1 MKKGVLL
8 LWSLLSAATVFA
20 GELEPGF
27 VSIFNGKDLSGWDGD
42 PKFWTVKDG
51 AICGQTTSENPTP
64 ANTFLIWKDGEVED
78 FVIRLDYKITGNN
91 PEKWGN
97 SGVQYRSQKVGQEG
111 WSLKGYQAEIDT
123 SRFYTGILYEE
134 NGRGILSLRG
144 ESTVIKK
151 DSSVKT
157 VLPNEE
163 TSLEG
168 VSARLKEAIHESD
181 WNSYSI
187 RVETLSN
194 SSIRITHTINGQL
207 LTYVVD
213 ESGVGARSG
222 LLGLQLH
229 AGPSMK
235 VEFKNIRLKKLKD

>member
-1 MKKGVLL
+1 MKNGVLF
-8 LWSLLSAATVFA
+8 LWGVLSAATAFA

-42 PKFWTVKDG
+42 PRFWSVKDG
-51 AICGQTTSENPTP
+51 AICGQTTPENPTS
-64 ANTFLIWKDGEVED
+64 ANTFLIWEGGEVKD
-78 FVIRLDYKITGNN
+78 FVVRLDYKITGNN

-97 SGVQYRSQKVGQEG
+97 SGVQYRSQRVGQEG
-111 WSLKGYQAEIDT
+111 WSMKGYQADIDT

-144 ESTVIKK
+144 ESTFIKK
-151 DSSVKT
+151 DSSEKT

-163 TSLEG
+163 TTLEG
-168 VSARLKEAIHESD
+168 VSGRLKESIHESD

-187 RVETLSN
+187 RVETLAD
-194 SSIRITHTINGQL
+194 SSTRITHTINGQL

-213 ESGVGARSG
+213 ASGAGARSG

-229 AGPSMK
+229 AGQSMK
-235 VEFKNIRLKKLKD
+235 VEFKNIRVKKLKD